1 MDALTEPRT
10 IRTQP
15 RPSCRVC
22 GSAGDLIYVGLVDSL
37 FGAPGEW
44 SMRRCG
50 NRGCR
55 LLWLDP
61 QPTSEDIGMAYAT
74 YFTHEERSGAPSLP
88 KRIFR
93 QVRASY
99 LRSSLGYTAATSK
112 RGWRLL
118 APVSH
123 LLPGGGASFAAGG
136 VFLPAHNASPRLLHG
151 RRGGGGFLPGL
162 PGPRCD
168 GYGNQTPPLAAKHAR
183 TR

>member
-10 IRTQP
+10 VRAQP

-136 VFLPAHNASPRLLHG
+136 MFLPAQNAAPRPLH
-151 RRGGGGFLPGL
+151 RRCRGGHLLAGVHGL
-162 PGPRCD
+162 RSEITRNQARPEPR
-168 GYGNQTPPLAAKHAR
+168 Q
-183 TR
+183 